1 MNQIESITMNEPN
14 AMHINNDDQQLFV
27 CIVVDLLLLDFV
39 CVVQHDSPRK
49 CTACVCVCGLS
60 SDYHHYPIPTVDYI
74 RWPLEDSLGRT
85 PSNKVTRI

>member
-1 MNQIESITMNEPN
+1 MNEPN

-27 CIVVDLLLLDFV
+27 CLWWTCCFWILYVLFNMIRPGN
-39 CVVQHDSPRK
+39 VQR
-49 CTACVCVCGLS
+49 VCVCGLS

>member
-1 MNQIESITMNEPN
+1 MNQMESITMNEPN

-49 CTACVCVCGLS
+49 CTACVCVCVDCHPTITTTPFPQSITFVGL
-60 SDYHHYPIPTVDYI
+60 
-74 RWPLEDSLGRT
+74 
-85 PSNKVTRI
+85 